1 MKAIIIDDEEDGRN
15 VLRYLLKKY
24 HPEVVIIAE
33 GANGIEGEKL
43 IRSLQPDF
51 IFLDVNMPLCDGFE
65 MLGNLEKINF
75 EIVFTTA
82 YNEYAIKAFKF
93 SPFDFLLKP
102 VNLEELNATLQ
113 RLKQRLN
120 SPRGLLQQKDFLNM
134 VKSNQMGI
142 KKIAI
147 ASTEG
152 FEIIDTADIIMLEAD
167 GSYTRFFL
175 KDQSE
180 LLSSTGIGEYEDMLN
195 EQVFMRIHKSYIVN
209 LNEIKKYIRG
219 DGGSVILSNNK
230 EAFVSKRKK
239 DQLIAIFK

>member
-33 GANGIEGEKL
+33 GANGMEGEKL
-43 IRSLQPDF
+43 IRLHKPDF

-65 MLGNLEKINF
+65 MLGNFENITF

-113 RLKQRLN
+113 RLKQRLK
-120 SPRGLLQQKDFLNM
+120 SPAGLLQQKDFLNM

-152 FEIIDTADIIMLEAD
+152 FEIIDTTDIIMLEAD

-180 LLSSTGIGEYEDMLN
+180 LLSSTGIGEYEVMLS

>member
-24 HPEVVIIAE
+24 HPEVDIIAE
-33 GANGIEGEKL
+33 GANGIEGENL

-195 EQVFMRIHKSYIVN
+195 DQVFMRIHKSYIVN